1 MTADIENIYL
11 RGLREIMGE
20 LGYIRRDMTD
30 VKARLSSIERGMGEV
45 QMQLGIMN
53 GRMDS
58 IDSRVERLEK
68 QAGLVGGLR
77 EPTEPFIGP
86 KT

>member
-1 MTADIENIYL
+1 MTDNIENIYL

-30 VKARLSSIERGMGEV
+30 VKARLSSLERGMGEI
-45 QMQLGIMN
+45 QTQLGIMN

-77 EPTEPFIGP
+77 EPAEPFTGP
-86 KT
+86 ES